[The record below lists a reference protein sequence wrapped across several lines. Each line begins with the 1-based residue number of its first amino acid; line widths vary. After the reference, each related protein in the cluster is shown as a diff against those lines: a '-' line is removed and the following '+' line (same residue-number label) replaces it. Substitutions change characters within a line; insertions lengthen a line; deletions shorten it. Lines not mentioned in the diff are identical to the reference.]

1 MADGVTRPERR
12 EPGLARLS
20 GGRYL
25 EAMANSVIVPLIGVP
40 ADIKGIEGK
49 PFHAVGDKY
58 LRAVVDASHGLPFVI
73 PAFGGRYDLHD
84 LVHRLDGLML
94 TGSPS
99 NVHPEHYGQEPVP
112 EAEPHD
118 PERDETTLPLIRE
131 ALDQGLPLLAICRG
145 MQELNVALGGT
156 LHHRVHEL
164 PDRDDH
170 RRPDHEDPDVQYG
183 PRHSI
188 ALTPGGAF
196 EELAGATELTVNS
209 LHWQAIDRVAESL
222 TVEATAADG
231 TIEAVSVTE
240 ARGFALGV
248 QWHPEYKVLQ
258 NPFGMKLFAA
268 FGDAARQRAEARA
281 RARLAAAQPHAAAA
295 S

>member
-1 MADGVTRPERR
+1 
-12 EPGLARLS
+12 
-20 GGRYL
+20 
-25 EAMANSVIVPLIGVP
+25 MANGDMLPLIGVP
-40 ADIKGIEGK
+40 ADVKGIEGK

-58 LRAVVDASHGLPFVI
+58 VRAVVDASHGLPFVI
-73 PAFGGRYDLHD
+73 PAFGGLYDLPG

-99 NVHPEHYGQEPVP
+99 NVHPEHYGQEPTP

-131 ALDQGLPLLAICRG
+131 ALTQGLPLLAICRG

-164 PDRDDH
+164 PERDDH

-196 EELAGATELTVNS
+196 ERLADSTELTVNS
-209 LHWQAIDRVAESL
+209 LHWQAIDRVAAGL
-222 TVEATAADG
+222 RVEATAADG
-231 TIEAVSVTE
+231 TIEAVSVTD

-248 QWHPEYKVLQ
+248 QWHPEYKVLE
-258 NPFGMKLFAA
+258 NPFGVKLFGA

-281 RARLAAAQPHAAAA
+281 RGHLAPPRKLAEPSAAAA